1 MGTLPHISPP
11 DSPQVLGGTSR
22 GQGPH
27 AGLGHGVLGDWG
39 ARARL
44 WDAREPA
51 QLGADARPPELFFR
65 DSVGAWHSPV
75 SCRRAGIGSSSSPR
89 SPRGPGRGWGWGA
102 PCSLGS
108 APSPSEHP
116 PGSPSP
122 APRPPFCLS
131 RRVLPPGT
139 APQTGA
145 GAGSGPGLP
154 MLEAGFG
161 AQGVGRGGGT
171 RPGGRR
177 EALPSRAR
185 GHQRA
190 LRARGIPA
198 PGLRASRGPRSSPGI
213 PAGSYRGSAP
223 PAPGGAPRV
232 PKAPRLSPARPRE
245 GRVRLGPP
253 KGKREPGVWVGVR
266 FFPPPRF
273 PQFSP
278 VRPQFGIGRSVPAAP
293 TLSRPSFS
301 TDSSKLT
308 SFSVISWPEGS
319 ESRSP
324 PPRRAGPPSL
334 GPPLSFFPATRI
346 SNPSFP
352 FRSTLR
358 PGDFVLRL
366 YQRIA
371 IVPCLFQTFWRAV
384 TRRKLN

>member
-1 MGTLPHISPP
+1 MLQGPSPTAGTLILPRGPSPTSGDLCPATVTLVLLESPSPSCWDPAWSPMGTLPHISPP

-27 AGLGHGVLGDWG
+27 AGLGHRVLGDWG

-161 AQGVGRGGGT
+161 AQGVGGVGRGRGGF
-171 RPGGRR
+171 GR
-177 EALPSRAR
+177 LCRAVPAVTR
-185 GHQRA
+185 GHCE
-190 LRARGIPA
+190 PA
-198 PGLRASRGPRSSPGI
+198 ASRP
-213 PAGSYRGSAP
+213 RGSEHR
-223 PAPGGAPRV
+223 GD
-232 PKAPRLSPARPRE
+232 PARPRASRQDPT
-245 GRVRLGPP
+245 GAPRPQPRGGLRGCQKLPACPRLGHGRGGCALVPP
-253 KGKREPGVWVGVR
+253 KGRG
-266 FFPPPRF
+266 
-273 PQFSP
+273 
-278 VRPQFGIGRSVPAAP
+278 
-293 TLSRPSFS
+293 SR
-301 TDSSKLT
+301 
-308 SFSVISWPEGS
+308 GC
-319 ESRSP
+319 
-324 PPRRAGPPSL
+324 G
-334 GPPLSFFPATRI
+334 
-346 SNPSFP
+346 
-352 FRSTLR
+352 
-358 PGDFVLRL
+358 
-366 YQRIA
+366 
-371 IVPCLFQTFWRAV
+371 
-384 TRRKLN
+384 

>member
-44 WDAREPA
+44 WDAWEPA
-51 QLGADARPPELFFR
+51 WLGADARPPELFFR

-89 SPRGPGRGWGWGA
+89 SPRGPGRGWGWGWGA

-116 PGSPSP
+116 PSP
-122 APRPPFCLS
+122 ALRPPFAY
-131 RRVLPPGT
+131 PGGFC
-139 APQTGA
+139 PQVPRPKPEPGQDPA
-145 GAGSGPGLP
+145 RGCRCWRPGLGHR
-154 MLEAGFG
+154 AWGG
-161 AQGVGRGGGT
+161 GVGRG
-171 RPGGRR
+171 RGGRR
-177 EALPSRAR
+177 EAPPSRAR

-232 PKAPRLSPARPRE
+232 PAAPRLSPARPRE
-245 GRVRLGPP
+245 GRLRLGPP
-253 KGKREPGVWVGVR
+253 QREEGAGGVGGR
-266 FFPPPRF
+266 AFFPPPAF
-273 PQFSP
+273 PSSA
-278 VRPQFGIGRSVPAAP
+278 QFGPSSASAARCP
-293 TLSRPSFS
+293 L
-301 TDSSKLT
+301 L
-308 SFSVISWPEGS
+308 
-319 ESRSP
+319 
-324 PPRRAGPPSL
+324 PPSP
-334 GPPLSFFPATRI
+334 GPHFPRI
-346 SNPSFP
+346 PAN
-352 FRSTLR
+352 
-358 PGDFVLRL
+358 
-366 YQRIA
+366 
-371 IVPCLFQTFWRAV
+371 
-384 TRRKLN
+384 